1 MIFQTLNKRPGM
13 HGNPRSE
20 RTLAVFNRLF
30 EELKK
35 HDIPTNIISA
45 VDNEIKSLNDF
56 QGTDR
61 EWLKNLRKGRSR
73 ILKLLDKE
81 LKLVPKNHYRNMW
94 MALGMS
100 VFGVPLGVI
109 FGASLDNMGLM
120 GIGIPMGMA
129 IGLGIGTSMDQ
140 KAKSEGRQLDI
151 EIS

>member
-1 MIFQTLNKRPGM
+1 M

-20 RTLAVFNRLF
+20 HTLAVFNRLF

-140 KAKSEGRQLDI
+140 KAKSDGRQLDI